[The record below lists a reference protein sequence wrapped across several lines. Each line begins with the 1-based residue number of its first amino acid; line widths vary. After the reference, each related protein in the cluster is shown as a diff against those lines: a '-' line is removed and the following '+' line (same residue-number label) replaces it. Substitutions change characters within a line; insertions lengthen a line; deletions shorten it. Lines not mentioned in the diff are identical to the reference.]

1 MANKIDRDSL
11 INCIDTVFVAAGEMI
26 PDNGED
32 SYAYSFNDKFGCI
45 AVFDGC
51 GGIGSRKYEA
61 FDNKT
66 GAYIAS
72 HAVSKAMLEWFE
84 KFSQS
89 NASVTEKNA
98 DLMSEE
104 LYNTFT
110 ETLKSIENE
119 TTATLIRG
127 SLTKSFPTTASAIV
141 FRHKNDKMQAAY
153 LWAGDSRGYLLTGS
167 GLKQLT
173 TDDVEGEEDALSN
186 LTSDARLSN
195 VVSATGDYKINNKV
209 LNCPRSGIFISA
221 TDGCFGYF
229 KTPMEFE
236 YMLINTMLKSESV
249 EEWETKLG
257 EYMRSY
263 AGDDYTLAVAVYGY
277 RNFRMVKRSYETREK
292 ILYNKY
298 ISQLAGASEERL
310 IELWDEYKE
319 GYYING

>member
-1 MANKIDRDSL
+1 MDNKIDKVSL
-11 INCIDTVFVAAGEMI
+11 LNCIDTVFVAAGEMI

-32 SYAYSFNDKFGCI
+32 SYMYSFNDKFGCI

-51 GGIGSRKYEA
+51 GGIGSRKYDV
-61 FDNKT
+61 FRNKT

-72 HAVSKAMLEWFE
+72 HAISKAMLEWFE
-84 KFSQS
+84 KFSLS
-89 NASVTEKNA
+89 NASISARNA
-98 DLMSEE
+98 NLMSEE
-104 LYNTFT
+104 IRNTFN
-110 ETLKSIENE
+110 EKLKNIEKE

-141 FRHKNDKMQAAY
+141 FKHRDDKTQAAF

-167 GLKQLT
+167 GLKQIT

-195 VVSATGDYKINNKV
+195 MVSAAGDYNINNKI

-236 YMLINTMLKSESV
+236 YMIINTMLKSESID
-249 EEWETKLG
+249 EWQKKLD

-277 RNFRMVKRSYETREK
+277 RNFKLLKRAYAMREK
-292 ILYNKY
+292 LLYVKY
-298 ISQLAGASEERL
+298 ISQLAGATEEKL
-310 IELWDEYKE
+310 LHMWDEYKE